1 MSNVVILIL
10 VGAAMFAILG
20 GVTLL
25 NHYYNLNNIKSKT
38 VGDGQHGTARWATKK
53 EIKQT
58 YKHIP
63 FTPKRWREQAKSG
76 IIPTVA
82 HAVKRKKKKGK
93 AVEEQA
99 LPQGIIVGCE
109 GNTTAL
115 VDTGDVHVLMIGAA
129 GVGKT
134 AFWLYPCIE
143 YACASGMSFLSVDTK
158 GDVMRNYGNIAKEY
172 GYHVSVVDL
181 RNPTRSNGNN
191 LLHLVNKYMDLYLEN
206 PDQLM
211 YKAKCEKYAKIISK
225 TIILAGMDASS
236 FGQNAYFYDAAEGLL
251 TATILLVAEF
261 CEPSKR
267 HIVSVFKIIQELLAP
282 SPGKKGKNQFQQLM
296 RSQGEVVRRSCFEYG
311 RTEHGFGY
319 VHGTFKVERLPG
331 FRAGTDSLL
340 RYGARRGAVLQRKIR
355 FLRSHAGGKP
365 QHILHGLADYPTA
378 LS

>member
-38 VGDGQHGTARWATKK
+38 VGDGQHGTARWATRK

-181 RNPTRSNGNN
+181 RNISSTNTWTYIRRIPTNWCTKLSVRSTQ
-191 LLHLVNKYMDLYLEN
+191 K
-206 PDQLM
+206 
-211 YKAKCEKYAKIISK
+211 
-225 TIILAGMDASS
+225 SS
-236 FGQNAYFYDAAEGLL
+236 PK
-251 TATILLVAEF
+251 
-261 CEPSKR
+261 PSFSR
-267 HIVSVFKIIQELLAP
+267 EWTPPHSVRMP
-282 SPGKKGKNQFQQLM
+282 TSTT
-296 RSQGEVVRRSCFEYG
+296 RRRDC
-311 RTEHGFGY
+311 
-319 VHGTFKVERLPG
+319 
-331 FRAGTDSLL
+331 
-340 RYGARRGAVLQRKIR
+340 
-355 FLRSHAGGKP
+355 
-365 QHILHGLADYPTA
+365 
-378 LS
+378 